1 MTLPP
6 ILVTGGTG
14 TLGQQVV
21 SRLREAGREV
31 RVLTRRSRSGP
42 DGVEFVTGDLATGE
56 GLATAVRGA
65 ATIVHCASQQKGD
78 AEAARNLVGAVSNEN
93 GNEESPP
100 HLVYIS
106 IVGVDRFPRGYF
118 KAKLA
123 AENVITGSGL
133 PWTTLRAT
141 QFYDLILK
149 GARQLG
155 KLPVVPVP
163 TGFVTQPVDSG
174 EVADRLAELALGEPS
189 GRVPDM
195 AGPQVLAFAEVIRTY
210 LRATGRRPR
219 PLVSGWIPGIRG
231 IRPAALSPHRS
242 SQPTLGR
249 RTWPE
254 FLADKPA

>member
-21 SRLREAGREV
+21 SRLREGGREV
-31 RVLTRRSRSGP
+31 RVLTRRGRSGP

-65 ATIVHCASQQKGD
+65 AIIVHCASQQKGD
-78 AEAARNLVGAVSNEN
+78 AEAARNLVRAVSNEN
-93 GNEESPP
+93 EETSP

-106 IVGVDRFPRGYF
+106 IVGVDRFPHGYF

-133 PWTTLRAT
+133 PWTTQRAT

-149 GARQLG
+149 GARPLG

-163 TGFVTQPVDSG
+163 SGFVTQPVDSG

-219 PLVSGWIPGIRG
+219 PLVPVWIPGIRAVRAG
-231 IRPAALSPHRS
+231 ALYPDPL

-249 RTWPE
+249 RTWRE